1 MFGTPIVLNE
11 TLEDGALYW
20 CHPPGR
26 PAYIIIGTHPRTEI
40 QRARWHARW
49 LVQQGLIDVLDWL
62 GEKPI
67 PKHPLSGKEVLA
79 RFKQRSG
86 GRTDG
91 CR

>member
-1 MFGTPIVLNE
+1 MFGVPIVLSE
-11 TLEDGALYW
+11 AMEDGSLCW
-20 CHPPGR
+20 CRPPGQH
-26 PAYIIIGTHPRTEI
+26 AYIVIGTCPRTEI
-40 QRARWHARW
+40 QQARWRARW

-86 GRTDG
+86 G
-91 CR
+91 